1 MTLRQGE
8 MLRTRS
14 RGGRANGRWI
24 FSATA
29 LSSMLTGCAAL
40 GGSTGGA
47 DGSPTVLGS
56 RVEPAGSGGNDSFD
70 SSEFL
75 ALPSDGKVI
84 TYSDLASPND
94 VDVFDLGP
102 VVAGDRLTVWVTA
115 EDELDPAA
123 ALFDADGHSMI
134 VNDDRSYFGGNWNSY
149 INAVVRHDT
158 DHCYVAVAGS
168 VKSSTAG
175 GYSLELDRSEGS
187 GSTTA
192 PSSQVIYLNF
202 DGAENVAIGPRDPV
216 NVPAFEQSTI
226 AQSWPNQIDELIEL
240 VVSRIRTDFEGLD
253 VLILSSHE
261 QSAPTSIYS
270 VIHFGAHDPALLGVA
285 ENVDEFNERKAQP
298 AIVFVDTFSAFISLD
313 PTIEEMAQALA
324 NVGSHEVGHLLG
336 LNHTADPRGLMDISA
351 SLQELLGNQAF
362 STSPLDFAVFP
373 IGAQDAIKLLVE
385 AVGGDDAVA
394 RSAGKMQKA
403 QRSLWY
409 DQASGPP
416 ARSQFSFSSSCGP

>member
-1 MTLRQGE
+1 
-8 MLRTRS
+8 ML
-14 RGGRANGRWI
+14 A
-24 FSATA
+24 
-29 LSSMLTGCAAL
+29 GCAAL
-40 GGSTGGA
+40 GGSTGGS
-47 DGSPTVLGS
+47 DGSPTILGS
-56 RVEPAGSGGNDSFD
+56 RVEPAGTGENDSFD
-70 SSEFL
+70 SGEFL
-75 ALPSDGKVI
+75 ALPSNGKVI

-102 VVAGDRLTVWVTA
+102 AVAGDRLTVWVNA

-134 VNDDRSYFGGNWNSY
+134 VNDDRSFFGGNWNSY
-149 INAVVRHDT
+149 IDVVVSRDT

-168 VKSSTAG
+168 VKSTTAG
-175 GYSLELDRSEGS
+175 GYSLELERSQGA
-187 GSTTA
+187 GSTTT
-192 PSSQVIYLNF
+192 PSPQVIYLNF
-202 DGAENVAIGPRDPV
+202 AGAADVAIGPRDPV
-216 NVPAFEQSTI
+216 DVPAFDQSTI
-226 AQSWPNQIDELIEL
+226 AESWPDQIDELIEL
-240 VVSRIRTDFEGLD
+240 VVSRIRADFEGLN
-253 VLILSSHE
+253 VVILSSHE
-261 QSAPTSIYS
+261 QSAPTATYS

-285 ENVDEFNERKAQP
+285 ENVDEFNERKTQP

-313 PTIEEMAQALA
+313 PTIEEMAQSLA
-324 NVGSHEVGHLLG
+324 NVGSHEIGHLLG
-336 LNHTADPRGLMDISA
+336 LNHTADPRGIMDISA

-362 STSPLDFAVFP
+362 STSPLDYAVFP